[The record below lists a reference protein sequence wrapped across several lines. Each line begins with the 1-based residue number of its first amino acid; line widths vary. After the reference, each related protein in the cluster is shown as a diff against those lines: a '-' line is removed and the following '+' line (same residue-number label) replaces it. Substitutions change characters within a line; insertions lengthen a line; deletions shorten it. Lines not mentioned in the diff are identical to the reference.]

1 MITKTCLSLFRMLG
15 AVFYTCLLQSF
26 MMRSKKTVECP
37 HCTLQNWH
45 SIFLNYNFVISSKR
59 VKISSVNSLQEGNII
74 FPVPRLSSSVA
85 VLFTL
90 SLTQAE
96 YLSNERKQRNT
107 KVLLSEMRN

>member
-1 MITKTCLSLFRMLG
+1 
-15 AVFYTCLLQSF
+15 
-26 MMRSKKTVECP
+26 MMRSKKAVEYP

-45 SIFLNYNFVISSKR
+45 SIFLNYNFVINSKR

-74 FPVPRLSSSVA
+74 FPVPRLISSVG

-90 SLTQAE
+90 SLTQE

-107 KVLLSEMRN
+107 KVLLSGMRN

>member
-1 MITKTCLSLFRMLG
+1 MLG

-26 MMRSKKTVECP
+26 LMRSKKTVECP

-74 FPVPRLSSSVA
+74 FPVSRLISSLG
-85 VLFTL
+85 VLFNL
-90 SLTQAE
+90 SLTQE

-107 KVLLSEMRN
+107 EVLLSGMRN

>member
-1 MITKTCLSLFRMLG
+1 MLG

-74 FPVPRLSSSVA
+74 FPVPRLISSVA

-90 SLTQAE
+90 SLAQAE

-107 KVLLSEMRN
+107 KVLLFGMRN